1 MLLFFFCFC
10 QPGQQFQTFFRTAVH
25 TTSAE
30 DAAEFFKPPLFG
42 IAAYLNGIG
51 RTLFGTEAA
60 EDTFVFFDDKF
71 SSFAGERF
79 TLLKGVVTGDGTFD
93 QIAENIF
100 EYGKKTHF

>member
-1 MLLFFFCFC
+1 MFFFRFS
-10 QPGQQFQTFFRTAVH
+10 QPGQQFQAFFRTAVH
-25 TTSAE
+25 TGSAE
-30 DAAEFFKPPLFG
+30 DAAELFKTPLFG
-42 IAAYLNGIG
+42 IAADRDRIG

-71 SSFAGERF
+71 SSFAGEGV
-79 TLLKGVVTGDGTFD
+79 TLLKGVVPGNGTFD